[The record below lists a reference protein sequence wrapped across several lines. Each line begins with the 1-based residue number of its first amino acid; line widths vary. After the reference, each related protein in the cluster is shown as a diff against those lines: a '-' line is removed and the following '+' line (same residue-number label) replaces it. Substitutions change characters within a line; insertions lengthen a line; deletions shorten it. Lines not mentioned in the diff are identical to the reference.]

1 MRLTLEDAKKRFPD
15 GPQPTPLEPPSL
27 LARCALL
34 VGVALAG
41 FGGLFAFHAG
51 RLGPTTFEETRNH
64 GGFFPDG
71 WSLP

>member
-1 MRLTLEDAKKRFPD
+1 MVRSRLPWSPLRF
-15 GPQPTPLEPPSL
+15 SL
-27 LARCALL
+27 DALL